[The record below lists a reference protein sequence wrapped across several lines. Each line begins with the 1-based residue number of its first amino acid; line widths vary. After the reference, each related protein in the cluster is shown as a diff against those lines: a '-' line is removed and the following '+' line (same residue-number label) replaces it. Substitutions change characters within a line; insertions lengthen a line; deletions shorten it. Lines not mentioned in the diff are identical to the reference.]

1 MSYASLLKLIPPETL
16 PELLTHRR
24 QVSTNQRE
32 TEACAIDA
40 RDADDTR
47 EKCRSLVDFIRAAWC
62 HIPELSNIV
71 YVHGWH
77 VDVIALH
84 LEAISSGKLLRLG
97 YQNRFLA
104 NVPPGT
110 MKSLLVSVFWPAWE
124 WTQNPALQYIAT
136 SYREDFCNRDT
147 SRMRDLVCSA
157 WYQKLWGK
165 DHEVDGKIVR
175 GVEMDARGDSRISNT
190 AGGWREGVPFGSLTG
205 NRADRIL
212 IDDPSSVDTAE
223 SDAQRN
229 RTSIR
234 FRESVPL
241 RLNDPI
247 KSAIVVIMQRLHVD
261 DVSGIIEKLDLPYIK
276 VMLPMEFEEARRCV
290 TCIAKDPR
298 RREGELLFPK
308 RFPREVVERDKV
320 PLGPNGVAGQ
330 LQQRPFLRGGAMF
343 KLAWFSTVSATPKGT
358 RYVRHWDLAG
368 SKRKSVGAY
377 GQAWTAGVKV
387 GKGPGED
394 GDYYISHVYR
404 LQEEGDEVR
413 RAIKNM
419 AAIDGPS
426 VRISLPQDPGQAGKL
441 QARDMKK
448 MLAGY
453 SVRVEIES
461 GSKEVRAEP
470 FASMYSTGCVKIVKT
485 GDLVKDAWIEPYVA
499 ELLAFPGSPVKDQV
513 DATSGAYTAL
523 GDANSDLHLVDATMR
538 EAHARGH
545 SRREQHIATACA
557 DRAVTARRVDGGAK
571 MVPIMCHGRTEMQN
585 MWRAALGAIVLACA
599 EELGEL
605 DTARQAKGANSCG
618 AL

>member
-1 MSYASLLKLIPPETL
+1 
-16 PELLTHRR
+16 
-24 QVSTNQRE
+24 
-32 TEACAIDA
+32 
-40 RDADDTR
+40 
-47 EKCRSLVDFIRAAWC
+47 
-62 HIPELSNIV
+62 V

-290 TCIAKDPR
+290 TCIARDPR
-298 RREGELLFPK
+298 RVEGELLFPK

-320 PLGPNGVAGQ
+320 SLGPNGVAGQ

-343 KLAWFSTVSATPKGT
+343 KLAWFSTVPAAPKGT
-358 RYVRHWDLAG
+358 RWVRHWDLAG

-377 GQAWTAGVKV
+377 GQAWTAGVKI
-387 GKGPGED
+387 GRGPGED
-394 GDYYISHVYR
+394 GDFYVAHVHR
-404 LQEEGDEVR
+404 LQDEGDEVR
-413 RAIKNM
+413 RAIRM
-419 AAIDGPS
+419 VAAIDGPS

-441 QARDMKK
+441 QVRDMIK

-453 SVRVEIES
+453 RVRATIES

-470 FASMYSTGCVKIVKT
+470 FAAMYSTGCVKIIKT
-485 GDLVKDAWIEPYVA
+485 GDPVKDAWIDPYVA

-513 DATSGAYTAL
+513 DASSSAFLAL
-523 GDANSDLHLVDATMR
+523 QSVAQDNRNGDIGGPPISTGIEYGRQNCIDDIGPNPDAGMR
-538 EAHARGH
+538 SYDG
-545 SRREQHIATACA
+545 
-557 DRAVTARRVDGGAK
+557 DRDESNDGYGDGDGWDDE
-571 MVPIMCHGRTEMQN
+571 P
-585 MWRAALGAIVLACA
+585 
-599 EELGEL
+599 
-605 DTARQAKGANSCG
+605 KGS
-618 AL
+618 LF